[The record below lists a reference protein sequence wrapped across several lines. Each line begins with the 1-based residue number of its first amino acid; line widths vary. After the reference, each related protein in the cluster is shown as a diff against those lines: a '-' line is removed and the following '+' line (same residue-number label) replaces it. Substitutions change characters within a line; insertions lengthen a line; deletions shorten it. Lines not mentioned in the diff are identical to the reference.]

1 MSDEESLAAWR
12 AEVEK
17 VLADCDG
24 LIAQMERIARASPDV
39 APKANPDAIAD
50 VYAWRR
56 WAQKALAALD
66 RGEQLPPH
74 PGS

>member
-1 MSDEESLAAWR
+1 MSDEGSLAAYR

-24 LIAQMERIARASPDV
+24 LIAQMGRIARANPDV
-39 APKANPDAIAD
+39 APKASPDAIAD

-66 RGEQLPPH
+66 RGEQVPPH
-74 PGS
+74 PGA